1 MMAMKYTE
9 VCRADGCKGTK
20 TNWNRQTYP
29 LTSSQILS
37 LENKKEKRVFLLY
50 FARLFVSLQIMKQ
63 RTEEDYY
70 VESKRIRKEVLE
82 MAEVLK
88 ECPLRFTITNGI
100 TMDVEITKSDLKTV
114 LGKNVRS
121 NKFNAIKNALTR
133 DLRSYL
139 EKAEYL
145 GWRPIAEGKHI
156 ESAYFAYY
164 SRELGCKTFLCM
176 RKLEDGN
183 IFKPY
188 AIIDEHTFNASISEL
203 QK

>member
-1 MMAMKYTE
+1 
-9 VCRADGCKGTK
+9 
-20 TNWNRQTYP
+20 
-29 LTSSQILS
+29 
-37 LENKKEKRVFLLY
+37 
-50 FARLFVSLQIMKQ
+50 MKQ

-121 NKFNAIKNALTR
+121 NKFNAIKNALAR
-133 DLRSYL
+133 DIRSYL

-156 ESAYFAYY
+156 ESVYFAY
-164 SRELGCKTFLCM
+164 LQCK
-176 RKLEDGN
+176 
-183 IFKPY
+183 
-188 AIIDEHTFNASISEL
+188 H
-203 QK
+203 

>member
-1 MMAMKYTE
+1 M
-9 VCRADGCKGTK
+9 
-20 TNWNRQTYP
+20 
-29 LTSSQILS
+29 
-37 LENKKEKRVFLLY
+37 
-50 FARLFVSLQIMKQ
+50 
-63 RTEEDYY
+63 
-70 VESKRIRKEVLE
+70 
-82 MAEVLK
+82 
-88 ECPLRFTITNGI
+88 RFTITNGI

-114 LGKNVRS
+114 LGKNVRN
-121 NKFNAIKNALTR
+121 NKFNAIKNALTKDIR
-133 DLRSYL
+133 NYL

-145 GWRPIAEGKHI
+145 GWRPVAEGKHM

-203 QK
+203 RK

>member
-1 MMAMKYTE
+1 
-9 VCRADGCKGTK
+9 
-20 TNWNRQTYP
+20 
-29 LTSSQILS
+29 
-37 LENKKEKRVFLLY
+37 
-50 FARLFVSLQIMKQ
+50 MKQ

-121 NKFNAIKNALTR
+121 NKFNAIKNALAR

-156 ESAYFAYY
+156 ESVYFAYY

-188 AIIDEHTFNASISEL
+188 AIIDEHTFNASINEL

>member
-1 MMAMKYTE
+1 
-9 VCRADGCKGTK
+9 
-20 TNWNRQTYP
+20 
-29 LTSSQILS
+29 
-37 LENKKEKRVFLLY
+37 
-50 FARLFVSLQIMKQ
+50 MKQ

-121 NKFNAIKNALTR
+121 NKFNAIKKALAR

-156 ESAYFAYY
+156 ESVYFAYY

>member
-1 MMAMKYTE
+1 MK
-9 VCRADGCKGTK
+9 RKD
-20 TNWNRQTYP
+20 
-29 LTSSQILS
+29 
-37 LENKKEKRVFLLY
+37 
-50 FARLFVSLQIMKQ
+50 
-63 RTEEDYY
+63 EDYY
-70 VESKRIRKEVLE
+70 IESKRIRKEVLE

-88 ECPLRFTITNGI
+88 ERPLHFTITNGI

-114 LGKNVRS
+114 LSKNVRN

-133 DLRSYL
+133 DLRGYL

-145 GWRPIAEGKHI
+145 GWRPVAEGKHI

-188 AIIDEHTFNASISEL
+188 AIIDEHTFSASISEL
-203 QK
+203 RK

>member
-1 MMAMKYTE
+1 
-9 VCRADGCKGTK
+9 
-20 TNWNRQTYP
+20 
-29 LTSSQILS
+29 
-37 LENKKEKRVFLLY
+37 
-50 FARLFVSLQIMKQ
+50 MKQ
-63 RTEEDYY
+63 RTEEEYY
-70 VESKRIRKEVLE
+70 IESKRIRKEVLE

-88 ECPLRFTITNGI
+88 EHPMRFTITNGI

-114 LGKNVRS
+114 LGKNVRN
-121 NKFNAIKNALTR
+121 NKFNAINNALTKDIR
-133 DLRSYL
+133 NYL

-145 GWRPIAEGKHI
+145 GWRPVAEGKHM

-203 QK
+203 RK